1 MDSFLEQLAGRLQI
15 SGADVITA
23 DETKDWPEGKR
34 DELIAGGVL
43 TPIENATGVVCDQC
57 EENCYIE
64 PSIRTYQQ
72 DGEEK
77 AIGVFVCTRNPDIG
91 RIEVDLNR
99 LRQWKIN
106 NEKLQSLGYC
116 IDFGPEPEDE
126 LITVQE
132 AANIS
137 GMDKGTISRLASE
150 NKIKHNREMGIKRRV
165 SKLSVLLFKNSRETE
180 RLKKD
185 FDDYREDLRKIPNEH

>member
-1 MDSFLEQLAGRLQI
+1 MNEFLKQLAERLRTFDSEI
-15 SGADVITA
+15 ITA
-23 DETKDWPEGKR
+23 GETAGWPEGKL
-34 DELIAGGVL
+34 DELVSSGILNETQHAS
-43 TPIENATGVVCDQC
+43 GVVCDQC

-64 PSIRTYQQ
+64 PDIRTVP
-72 DGEEK
+72 GTRETV
-77 AIGVFVCTRNPDIG
+77 GVFVCKRNPDVG

-106 NEKLQSLGYC
+106 NVKLQSLGYR

-132 AANIS
+132 AANIL

-150 NKIKHNREMGIKRRV
+150 NKIKHNGEMGTKRRI

-180 RLKKD
+180 QLKKD
-185 FDDYREDLRKIPNEH
+185 FDDYREDLRKIPDEH